1 MTELMNKIEQK
12 IEEQQ
17 DELDYISQELNDLDE
32 PLPSHRVRWY
42 QDRITELMAKIEVL
56 TEIKISLM

>member
-1 MTELMNKIEQK
+1 MIDKIEKK

-32 PLPSHRVRWY
+32 PLPSHRARWY
-42 QDRITELMAKIEVL
+42 EDRIKELLAKIEVL
-56 TEIKISLM
+56 TELKISLM